1 MKINE
6 LMFGDWVQDQT
17 DRYKRICSTFDM
29 DCAALYSP
37 IPSTAEILEQNGFKA
52 LDNIFGISGQ
62 HYWVWWQ
69 DTQTSVSLWCR
80 ELKDDPKDG
89 WMVEIKT
96 PTSICLH
103 KIKYIHELQ
112 QVLRVFKIDK
122 EIIIKD

>member
-17 DRYKRICSTFDM
+17 DRCKRICSTFDM

-37 IPSTAEILEQNGFKA
+37 IPPTAEILEQNGFNA

-96 PTSICLH
+96 PTSSCLH